1 MFHMEH
7 SQKNFRNN
15 LTSTK
20 QYDIMLLHTYGRETM
35 RETYKEVISGEWIA
49 ERLAEGFDYDEICE
63 MIAFNHTLPE
73 RQEQL

>member
-1 MFHMEH
+1 
-7 SQKNFRNN
+7 
-15 LTSTK
+15 
-20 QYDIMLLHTYGRETM
+20 MLLHTYGRETM